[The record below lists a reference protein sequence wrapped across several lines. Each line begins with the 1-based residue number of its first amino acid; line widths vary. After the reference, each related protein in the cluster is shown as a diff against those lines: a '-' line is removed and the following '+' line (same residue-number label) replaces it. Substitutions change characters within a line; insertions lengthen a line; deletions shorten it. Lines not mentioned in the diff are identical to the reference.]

1 MRVSGSA
8 LAIVIGLF
16 LAVADSAAAQTQI
29 EPGGGMIWGSI
40 GFQADM
46 GGMVNSPG
54 VGTVAGQRA
63 EINANT
69 WAERYDSALLFRVGG
84 AVNLDYR
91 SQLFGTF
98 SWEEAEADP
107 AVAGLIGNRPLELTF
122 SDYQAWGFD
131 GGYRFF
137 FDAQLPI
144 MPFLSFSLG
153 FQRVEEITLTMAA
166 TGPTF
171 LARDVPF
178 YDQSW
183 VAQWRVGTGFIGD
196 FNNHFGW
203 QATLDLKY
211 SGVLSD
217 SAGIGTLGLERINNV
232 GNRWTLP
239 IMGGI
244 YVKF

>member
-1 MRVSGSA
+1 MAVNRSA
-8 LAIVIGLF
+8 IPVAIGLL
-16 LAVADSAAAQTQI
+16 LACTASAEGQTQLEI
-29 EPGGGMIWGSI
+29 GGGMVWGSI

-46 GGMVNSPG
+46 GGMVNSSG
-54 VGTVAGQRA
+54 VGTLAGQRA

-69 WAERYDSALLFRVGG
+69 WAERYDSALLFRVG
-84 AVNLDYR
+84 AAFNLDTQ

-98 SWEEAEADP
+98 SWEQAEADP

-137 FDAQLPI
+137 FDAGLPI

-153 FQRVEEITLTMAA
+153 FQRVQPITLTMLA
-166 TGPTF
+166 TGPAF
-171 LARDVPF
+171 AAREVPF
-178 YDQSW
+178 YDASW
-183 VAQWRVGTGFIGD
+183 VTQWRLGTGFIGD
-196 FNNHFGW
+196 FNRHFGW
-203 QATLDLKY
+203 QATLDIKY

-232 GNRWTLP
+232 ANRWTMPL
-239 IMGGI
+239 MGGI